1 MQVKENSNIVQA
13 NYLIENRPRFTKD
26 ETRLFL
32 TILGAINKDDVDF
45 KPLKISVAEFA
56 DLWNVDS
63 KNAYATIKKAL
74 RGLRN
79 KEFFLEG
86 RNPETGKLRFI
97 TSGSISMAMYEEG
110 EGYATVEV
118 SQLFKPYLLALK
130 KNYTR
135 YMLENILNLPTVNA
149 IRNYELLKQ
158 YETAGKRVFTVE
170 EYKFVLKIEDKYER
184 NTDLKVKVLEPAVKE
199 INANTDIKVHY
210 EIVGRGQKAK
220 IVFNIWPKK
229 KADVVPA
236 PETKS
241 ELPPKADVGAEA
253 PAKEPGKATIQV
265 RGKNGAKV
273 ALDADRLLEATSKI
287 NELISTGA
295 ELDVDELSAI
305 FLGLTNARVT
315 SAPKKDADEQLPGQA
330 TFDDVAAGDEAA
342 DGMDYGTEYNPVAI
356 ARFRAVEPFVPKD
369 VHNGNPELVAAI
381 CSMVTNYAPADI
393 ITPEALT
400 AWTIKT
406 LDCFNQQQWSF
417 KKKHTKKNVEGHYR
431 SCLEHWLP
439 ENVPT
444 TSGSSDDWDSGLP
457 EEVLRHGMGE

>member
-1 MQVKENSNIVQA
+1 MQIKETSNIVQA
-13 NYLIENRPRFTKD
+13 NYLIENRPKFTKD

-135 YMLENILNLPTVNA
+135 YMMENILNLSTVNA

-158 YETAGKRVFTVE
+158 YEAAGKRVFTVE
-170 EYKFVLKIEDKYER
+170 EYKSILKIEDKYER
-184 NTDLKVKVLEPAVKE
+184 NTDLRIKVLEPAVKE
-199 INANTDIKVHY
+199 INANTDIRVHY
-210 EIVGRGQKAK
+210 EIAGRGQKAK
-220 IVFNIWPKK
+220 IVFTIWSKK

-241 ELPPKADVGAEA
+241 ELPPKADVGAEV
-253 PAKEPGKATIQV
+253 PTKEPGKATIRV
-265 RGKNGAKV
+265 HGKNGAKI

-287 NELISTGA
+287 NELIATGA

-305 FLGLTNARVT
+305 FLSLTNARVT
-315 SAPKKDADEQLPGQA
+315 SAPEKDADEQLPGQA
-330 TFDDVAAGDEAA
+330 TFDDVTADDEVEEENK
-342 DGMDYGTEYNPVAI
+342 YGAEYRPDAL
-356 ARFRAVEPFVPKD
+356 ARFRELEKVIPQD
-369 VHNGNPELVAAI
+369 VHKGNPEYILVI
-381 CSMVTNYAPADI
+381 NSILKDYVPFEY
-393 ITPEALT
+393 TPDERLAFMIEQLER
-400 AWTIKT
+400 
-406 LDCFNQQQWSF
+406 FNDREWAV
-417 KKKHTKKNVEGHYR
+417 KKSETKQSLSGHYKW
-431 SCLEHWLP
+431 CLEHWLP

-457 EEVLRHGMGE
+457 DVVLRHGMGE